1 MAEEKIILLIDE
13 DGTISAKTA
22 GFKGEACIDA
32 LDKLLGSQ
40 SPTLVKKTDEY
51 MQQVTIDSP
60 IKINMKRK

>member
-13 DGTISAKTA
+13 DGTISAKTV

-51 MQQVTIDSP
+51 MQQVTIDSS